1 MLGHP
6 RGPGGTQHRIAS
18 CDTILANTGRANR
31 NPVVPPPESA
41 YARGD
46 PVSAPAAGRIAVY
59 TGSFD
64 PITLGHL
71 DVIERASRIFD
82 QLVVGVGINP
92 DKQPLFDQEER
103 VHLVEE
109 AVADLA
115 NVTVKRF
122 AGLSVAFVRDQR
134 AQVVLRGV
142 RSLTDIEAEFT
153 MSLANR
159 MLDPGIETVFL
170 MADSQYSHISSSLLK
185 QITPLADDDALAKF
199 VPTPVVTALRH
210 KLSR

>member
-1 MLGHP
+1 MLYP
-6 RGPGGTQHRIAS
+6 S
-18 CDTILANTGRANR
+18 
-31 NPVVPPPESA
+31 
-41 YARGD
+41 
-46 PVSAPAAGRIAVY
+46 AGRIAVY

-71 DVIERASRIFD
+71 DVIGRASRIFD
-82 QLVVGVGINP
+82 QIVVGVGINP
-92 DKQPLFDQEER
+92 DKHPLFDPDER
-103 VHLVEE
+103 VRLVEA
-109 AVADLA
+109 AVAHLP

-122 AGLSVAFVRDQR
+122 TGLSVAFVREQQ

-170 MADSQYSHISSSLLK
+170 MADAQYSHISSSLLK
-185 QITPLADDDALAKF
+185 QITPLADDAALAKF
-199 VPTPVVTALRH
+199 VPPPVVSALRH
-210 KLSR
+210 KLAHCG